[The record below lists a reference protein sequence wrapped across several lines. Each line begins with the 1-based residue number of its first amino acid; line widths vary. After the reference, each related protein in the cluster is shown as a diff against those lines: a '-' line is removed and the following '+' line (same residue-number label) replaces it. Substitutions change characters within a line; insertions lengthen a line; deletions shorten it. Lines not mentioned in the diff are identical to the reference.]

1 MTFFFFLSYFYL
13 SDSIGVKTWQTNG
26 AVANLTPT
34 QLPNQI
40 SPSSSEAKNVH
51 NGGWPVQRVDSG
63 HQPPPSLTRSS
74 SPAECV
80 TSTKSGVT
88 LLWQVMATD
97 IHTTI
102 STQGQF
108 KISSAHTRICKQVN
122 FIQKSAPHFYS
133 YNNIMSLHSCNNSN
147 TEQHYDKDVKK
158 MRDRGDDN
166 LAAGGVKISVY
177 PCLFRRTCGVRRGR
191 RHRERRQDDVEG
203 NMS

>member
-1 MTFFFFLSYFYL
+1 MMSFFFLFYFNL

-51 NGGWPVQRVDSG
+51 DGGWPVQWVDSA

-80 TSTKSGVT
+80 TSTTSGVT

-97 IHTTI
+97 IHTTV

-108 KISSAHTRICKQVN
+108 YISSAHTRICKQVK
-122 FIQKSAPHFYS
+122 FIQKSAAHFCY
-133 YNNIMSLHSCNNSN
+133 YNNSRSLHSDNNSN
-147 TEQHYDKDVKK
+147 IDQYCDKDVKIK
-158 MRDRGDDN
+158 
-166 LAAGGVKISVY
+166 
-177 PCLFRRTCGVRRGR
+177 
-191 RHRERRQDDVEG
+191 
-203 NMS
+203 